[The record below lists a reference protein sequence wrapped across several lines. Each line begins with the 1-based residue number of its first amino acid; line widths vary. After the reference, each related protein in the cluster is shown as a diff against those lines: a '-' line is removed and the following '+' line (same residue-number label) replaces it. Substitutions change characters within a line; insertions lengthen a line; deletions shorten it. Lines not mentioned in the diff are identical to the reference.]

1 MVKNPPSNAGDTA
14 SIPDL
19 ETKIPH
25 AQRQLSLHT
34 TTETLYIYI
43 LGSRRVSLG
52 KNVTFLKNSRYCF
65 CESFGIPE
73 PGCGSILLYGLQT
86 HFEGS

>member
-1 MVKNPPSNAGDTA
+1 MKCSFGISDFLEEISSLSHSGIRDFPGGPMVKNPPSNAGDTA

-19 ETKIPH
+19 EAKIPH

-43 LGSRRVSLG
+43 YI
-52 KNVTFLKNSRYCF
+52 FF
-65 CESFGIPE
+65 F
-73 PGCGSILLYGLQT
+73 
-86 HFEGS
+86 